1 MTYALELGA
10 TERAAIALGEAE
22 RAYVARTTGRDA
34 YKRAMEACHATRAW
48 AARVD
53 LPEPADRRRT
63 GTVLAAAPPVPFHV
77 RSIALKLASSLAA
90 AAFAALLCG
99 SAYAVDPTVVDFSHG
114 PKGWKGPGRTFIDPR
129 LGNGAPALHT
139 VHEDFGI
146 TYTNNRP
153 VFTGDYSVM
162 PSFTFS
168 VDVLT
173 KSIAFSG
180 ENVSRDLIVEF
191 RDTDATQ
198 GGYPYSER
206 LVRPGHARRPGESG
220 LAAPV
225 GDGR

>member
-1 MTYALELGA
+1 M
-10 TERAAIALGEAE
+10 
-22 RAYVARTTGRDA
+22 
-34 YKRAMEACHATRAW
+34 
-48 AARVD
+48 
-53 LPEPADRRRT
+53 
-63 GTVLAAAPPVPFHV
+63 
-77 RSIALKLASSLAA
+77 KLSSSLAA
-90 AAFAALLCG
+90 AALAGLLGTAAH
-99 SAYAVDPTVVDFSHG
+99 AADPTTVDFSHG
-114 PKGWKGPGRTFIDPR
+114 AKGWKGPGGTFIDPR

-173 KSIAFSG
+173 QSIAFSG

-198 GGYPYSER
+198 GGYPYSSVWFDLGTLDALANPGWRHFSVELSPTR
-206 LVRPGHARRPGESG
+206 VR
-220 LAAPV
+220 
-225 GDGR
+225 